1 MATKTKLTDLQ
12 GESFLTHFQKHAFES
27 VRNAYATEHTFYEAL
42 DGSVSTSLAEDVFSL
57 IQIQRSV
64 LVEQGNDRVFVEG
77 MLFVL
82 KCVQHEHMERYHQ
95 RMYVT
100 LEETC
105 AAAND
110 FLRMSERMENLVE
123 ELTSQRGKT
132 ENSPFLSLG
141 DDLVHELSRLA
152 VQATERS
159 LVFLLRKIQHNTS
172 IPQTIFSAAWEEE
185 LIQNEVVKELMQS
198 IDDYLST
205 VKRYLSD
212 EILYNKALWMAA
224 NACICFYVRSLIQKA
239 DACRRRRD
247 KPFISTRR
255 ALLRMSDDIAIISEY
270 LESHPELSR
279 RIRPDLDTL
288 HLIRESLGAPDID
301 ALESFIIVLHKRTG
315 SDSLVTRQFVT
326 DLQWLVGQVE
336 TGKEAFDHV
345 KSDLQMVTD
354 RVQEQQSQ
362 TTMCKNT
369 SQLVRLDDMLRA
381 LYEDRLVQGL
391 LPVCW
396 LCLPTPAEVTGEPD
410 EQKLARRFRQI
421 TRSVAQ
427 LGFRTQSSA
436 RTEEQTPLT

>member
-1 MATKTKLTDLQ
+1 M
-12 GESFLTHFQKHAFES
+12 
-27 VRNAYATEHTFYEAL
+27 
-42 DGSVSTSLAEDVFSL
+42 TSLAEDVFSL
-57 IQIQRSV
+57 IEIQRSV
-64 LVEQGNDRVFVEG
+64 LVEQGNERVFVEG

-82 KCVQHEHMERYHQ
+82 KTVHHEHMERYNQ
-95 RMYVT
+95 RMFGT

-110 FLRMSERMENLVE
+110 FLRMSERMEKLLEDLANQLY
-123 ELTSQRGKT
+123 KKDK
-132 ENSPFLSLG
+132 SPFATLG
-141 DDLVHELSRLA
+141 EDLVHELSRLA
-152 VQATERS
+152 VQATERT
-159 LVFLLRKIQHNTS
+159 LVFLLRTIQHGTS
-172 IPQTIFSAAWEEE
+172 IPQMIFSAAWEEE
-185 LIQNEVVKELMQS
+185 LTQNEVVKELMQR
-198 IDDYLST
+198 IDDYLNT
-205 VKRYLSD
+205 VKRFLSD
-212 EILYNKALWMAA
+212 DILYTKALWTAA

-255 ALLRMSDDIAIISEY
+255 ALLRMSDDIAVISEY

-301 ALESFIIVLHKRTG
+301 ALEGFIIVLHKRTG

-345 KSDLQMVTD
+345 KSDLQMVTQ
-354 RVQEQQSQ
+354 RVQEQQTQSAL
-362 TTMCKNT
+362 CKNT

-396 LCLPTPAEVTGEPD
+396 MCLPIPAEVTGEPE

-427 LGFRTQSSA
+427 LGFRSQSSP
-436 RTEEQTPLT
+436 RTEEHKPLT